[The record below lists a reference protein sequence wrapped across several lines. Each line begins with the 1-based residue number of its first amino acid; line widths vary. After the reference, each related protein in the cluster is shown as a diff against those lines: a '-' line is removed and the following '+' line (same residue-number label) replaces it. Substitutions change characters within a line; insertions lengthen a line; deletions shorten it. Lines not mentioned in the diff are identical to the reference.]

1 MTIIQPNK
9 NNNPWRGVN
18 AVLVAVLITAVTA
31 NIALSSKAEGFRF
44 EAQKLKKEIDEAQ
57 LVNADLKG
65 KIMKAIDTEVINVLA
80 AEKGLIQD
88 KNPQWVFALQ

>member
-1 MTIIQPNK
+1 M
-9 NNNPWRGVN
+9 N

-44 EAQKLKKEIDEAQ
+44 EAQKFKKEIDEAH

-65 KIMKAIDTEVINVLA
+65 RIMKATDEEAIGVLA

-88 KNPQWVFALQ
+88 KNPRWVFALQ